1 MNNVEQPVISQYGNS
16 PTISQLI
23 QNMNEYID
31 PEVNIWAFYNFVFN
45 VQTAQGFGLDI
56 WGRIVGLQGGR
67 NILANPV
74 YVLDDTAFR
83 SVILLKALSN
93 ISASTIPAINQ
104 LLTNW
109 MTGRGKTWVIDNGNM
124 QLTYI
129 FDFALLPFELAILTQ
144 SGIFLRPAGVFA
156 NTFINDRPFFGFKAE
171 TGSNTYTGF
180 NQAPFVTDGES

>member
-1 MNNVEQPVISQYGNS
+1 MNNVEQTIISQYGNS
-16 PTISQLI
+16 ATISQLI

-93 ISASTIPAINQ
+93 ISASTIPAINR

-109 MTGRGKTWVIDNGNM
+109 MTGRGKTWVIDNGNDGVV
-124 QLTYI
+124 LDVKSKSDCSVRT
-129 FDFALLPFELAILTQ
+129 FDAGFVNTGITQEEAGYGFGAIAIYKLLHVPE
-144 SGIFLRPAGVFA
+144 
-156 NTFINDRPFFGFKAE
+156 K
-171 TGSNTYTGF
+171 
-180 NQAPFVTDGES
+180 

>member
-1 MNNVEQPVISQYGNS
+1 MNNVEQTVISQYGNS

-83 SVILLKALSN
+83 SVILVKALSN

-109 MTGRGKTWVIDNGNM
+109 MTGRGRCYVTDPGGM
-124 QLTYI
+124 QLIYV
-129 FDFALLPFELAILTQ
+129 FEFPLQPFELVILQQ

-156 NTFINDRPFFGFKAE
+156 NTFINNRPFFGFKAE
-171 TGSNTYTGF
+171 TGTNTYTGF
-180 NQAPFVTDGES
+180 NQAPFVGDGAL